1 MPHPSSQ
8 SIEAISQA
16 VELYFQAL
24 HECDLAKFDQVF
36 HASSSLFD
44 STDGVFTA
52 MPVAEYR
59 DIISRRHAPRAAGQ
73 PREDQLISIDLL
85 STEAGVAKVQLRIH
99 DKVFVDHL
107 NFARVDGRF
116 MIASK
121 TWHQAQ

>member
-1 MPHPSSQ
+1 MSKPAIH
-8 SIEAISQA
+8 SIESISQA

-36 HASSSLFD
+36 HPSSSLFD
-44 STDGVFTA
+44 SSNVVFTA

-59 DIISRRHAPRAAGQ
+59 KVISQRPSPRGAGQ
-73 PREDQLISIDLL
+73 AREDQLISIDLL
-85 STEAGVAKVQLRIH
+85 SADAGVAKVQLRIH

-116 MIASK
+116 MIAAK
-121 TWHQAQ
+121 IWHEVV

>member
-1 MPHPSSQ
+1 MSNVSIQ
-8 SIEAISQA
+8 SVESISQA

-36 HASSSLFD
+36 HPWSSLFD
-44 STDGVFTA
+44 STTGIFTA

-59 DIISRRHAPRAAGQ
+59 EVILNRRSPKSAGQ
-73 PREDQLISIDLL
+73 AREDQLISIDLL
-85 STEAGVAKVQLRIH
+85 SSDAGVAKVQLRIH

-116 MIASK
+116 MIAAK
-121 TWHQAQ
+121 IWHEVV